1 MSKVPK
7 QRKLTVVAAALAAL
21 CLITMTVAAKYIKS
35 SGVLSG
41 VFTPSPYGHPT
52 VVENVITDPSDGFK
66 YKTGVAVQTDD
77 TAYAVYVRLALVI
90 SWKDDNGD
98 VYGEQPFQDTDYTL
112 VYNTD
117 DWRYDSAGGYYYC
130 TTPVESGA
138 LSPAFIDADEDQM
151 LKQIK
156 AGPEG
161 YTLHVEILAQTIQ
174 AVGMTD
180 VGTPVEP
187 AIYDAWGVDPAVF
200 N

>member
-21 CLITMTVAAKYIKS
+21 CLITMTVAAKYITS

-112 VYNTD
+112 ERRSLARLYRRGRRSDAQADQSGTGRVYAA
-117 DWRYDSAGGYYYC
+117 R
-130 TTPVESGA
+130 
-138 LSPAFIDADEDQM
+138 
-151 LKQIK
+151 
-156 AGPEG
+156 
-161 YTLHVEILAQTIQ
+161 
-174 AVGMTD
+174 
-180 VGTPVEP
+180 
-187 AIYDAWGVDPAVF
+187 
-200 N
+200 